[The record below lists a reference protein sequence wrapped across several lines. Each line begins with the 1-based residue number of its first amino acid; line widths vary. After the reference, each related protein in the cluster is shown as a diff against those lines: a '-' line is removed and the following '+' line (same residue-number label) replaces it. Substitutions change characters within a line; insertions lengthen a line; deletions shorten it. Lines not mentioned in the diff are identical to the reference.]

1 MQVVIDYF
9 ETGTKEIKQVTGE
22 LFFGDALLSDYIGV
36 KYGKDQWQYILI
48 PHATV
53 VRIKT
58 DNLDEELYIVNT
70 ESVKRSKQIALKNM
84 SREMDRGEQ
93 GGVFH
98 G

>member
-58 DNLDEELYIVNT
+58 DNLDEELYMVDTDSI
-70 ESVKRSKQIALKNM
+70 KRSKQIALKNM

-93 GGVFH
+93 GGAFH